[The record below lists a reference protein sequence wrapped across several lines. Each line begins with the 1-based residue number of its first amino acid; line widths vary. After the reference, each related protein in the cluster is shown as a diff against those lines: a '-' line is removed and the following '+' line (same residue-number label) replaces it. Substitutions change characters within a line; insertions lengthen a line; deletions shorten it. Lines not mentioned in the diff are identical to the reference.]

1 MMIVEA
7 PWPQPTSATRAPAS
21 SFSTTPSSAGSQL
34 AHQVLA
40 VAGAEEGLGSGEE
53 TVVVFV
59 PGQAR
64 AAPERFDQ
72 AVLVG
77 EERRQDV
84 VRTEQIE
91 LALLVGERDR
101 LLRRERVPPAR
112 RVVGHV
118 AAGGLVTEPL
128 AHHPGLRPGP
138 LRKLVRRRGTAV
150 SESAVEA
157 EPRAEPNERRAERG
171 RQIHHGLPHERL
183 EPGLI
188 DRCRRHR
195 TPPER

>member
-21 SFSTTPSSAGSQL
+21 QL
-34 AHQVLA
+34 LDDAVERREPAAHQVLA
-40 VAGAEEGLGSGEE
+40 VAGAEEDLGSGEE

-64 AAPERFDQ
+64 AAPERLDQ

-101 LLRRERVPPAR
+101 LLRRERVAPGR
-112 RVVGHV
+112 RVVDHV

-128 AHHPGLRPGP
+128 AHHPRLRPAP
-138 LRKLVRRRGTAV
+138 LRKLVRRGGTAV
-150 SESAVEA
+150 SERAVEA
-157 EPRAEPNERRAERG
+157 EPRAEPNERRAEGG
-171 RQIHHGLPHERL
+171 RQIHHGLPQERL

-188 DRCRRHR
+188 DRCRRHSD
-195 TPPER
+195 TS